1 MPILHL
7 SLRTK
12 SLLALAGACLMALI
26 PTMWIGWEIL
36 ERGRDQLGQAY
47 AQNFTLLS
55 AQRIEAPVTRELAL
69 AQRFGDSLLLRQWLM
84 DENSDS
90 KMARFFQEA
99 DGYQKALQGGNYF
112 VVNRES
118 LAYYFNGPEKIYS
131 QEPRYYLDPENPDD
145 EWFFTTM
152 EDFDTFTIN
161 VNPDVHLGNVQVWID
176 VMVWNDDKKIGMAG
190 TGLELSQFLEE
201 FIAADESGVTPMILD
216 AKGLIQA
223 HPDESLIAYG
233 SGAEADTKKS
243 DHEQSS
249 LQNEFTDSSDSKKL
263 TQAMQSSQKNP
274 NNVETFWAELD
285 GKKQLLALTWI
296 PELSWHVVSA
306 VDLQTAQI
314 LDGKWIIAAIAAMVI
329 MFGILLLVFGYG
341 VEKLVLRPLGTL
353 HQSATALASGEYN
366 VSLPSGG
373 RDEIGDLSRAFAGM
387 VEEIKNHTNELE
399 AKVRERTSELEN
411 QSVLLQQAKESAEN
425 AHQSK
430 TQILNKVMESIHYA
444 KTIQQAILTREMD
457 MAAFVPD
464 CFTVWK
470 PKDVISGDLIWG
482 MPLEDGFAAA
492 VIDCTG
498 HGVPGGLMTMAAFSS
513 LNSIVGRIGMHNPG
527 RVLQEVSRNVQEK
540 LCNQDKSTFAED
552 GLDMGLCVYQR
563 SSSTLLFSGARL
575 SLFYTYGSE
584 LVEIKGDR
592 ESLGYRSSNPD
603 FLFQNHVLEVN
614 GHLTC
619 YLTTDGIIDQVGA
632 ENGLPF
638 GKRRWLSFLNSIR
651 TRSMPEQKQA
661 LLEMCEAFQ
670 GQEEQR
676 DDITVLGFR
685 LTAGT
690 DNPL

>member
-1 MPILHL
+1 MTIFNF

-12 SLLALAGACLMALI
+12 SMLALGAACLLALV
-26 PTMWIGWEIL
+26 PTLWIGLEML
-36 ERGRDQLGQAY
+36 ERIQAQLGQAY

-55 AQRIEAPVTRELAL
+55 AQRIEAPVTRELTL
-69 AQRFGDSLLLRQWLM
+69 AQRFADSILLRQWLM
-84 DENSDS
+84 DEDS
-90 KMARFFQEA
+90 QGKRSRFFQEA
-99 DGYQKALQGGNYF
+99 DGYQESFQGGSYF
-112 VVNRES
+112 VANRET

-131 QEPRYYLDPENPDD
+131 QQPRYYLNPENPDD

-161 VNPDVHLGNVQVWID
+161 VNPDVHLGNVQVWIN
-176 VMVWNDDKKIGMAG
+176 VMVWNDGQKIGMAG
-190 TGLELSQFLEE
+190 TGLELSEFLEE
-201 FIAADESGVTPMILD
+201 FIAADEPGVTPMILD
-216 AKGLIQA
+216 AQGLIQA

-249 LQNEFTDSSDSKKL
+249 LQKEFTDSSDSNKL
-263 TQAMQSSQKNP
+263 TQAMQRAQKNP

-296 PELSWHVVSA
+296 PDLSWHVLSA

-341 VEKLVLRPLGTL
+341 VERLVLRPLSSL

-444 KTIQQAILTREMD
+444 KTIQQAILTRED
-457 MAAFVPD
+457 HLAAFVTD

-482 MPLEDGFAAA
+482 MPLDDGFAAA

-513 LNSIVGRIGMHNPG
+513 LNSIVGRPNP
-527 RVLQEVSRNVQEK
+527 
-540 LCNQDKSTFAED
+540 
-552 GLDMGLCVYQR
+552 
-563 SSSTLLFSGARL
+563 
-575 SLFYTYGSE
+575 
-584 LVEIKGDR
+584 
-592 ESLGYRSSNPD
+592 
-603 FLFQNHVLEVN
+603 
-614 GHLTC
+614 
-619 YLTTDGIIDQVGA
+619 
-632 ENGLPF
+632 
-638 GKRRWLSFLNSIR
+638 KR
-651 TRSMPEQKQA
+651 
-661 LLEMCEAFQ
+661 
-670 GQEEQR
+670 
-676 DDITVLGFR
+676 
-685 LTAGT
+685 
-690 DNPL
+690 

>member
-12 SLLALAGACLMALI
+12 SLLALVGACLMALI